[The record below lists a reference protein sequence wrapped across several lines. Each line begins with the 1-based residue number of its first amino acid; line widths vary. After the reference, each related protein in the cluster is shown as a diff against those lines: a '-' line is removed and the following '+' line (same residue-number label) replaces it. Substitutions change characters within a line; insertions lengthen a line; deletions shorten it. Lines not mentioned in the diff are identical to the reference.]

1 MHDHHEEQDELK
13 EDWSPHFTMM
23 VAKADRIGAL
33 ENPDGHAKQQGQC
46 RDTVEI
52 FFTVKNGIIDQLTF
66 QVSGCLNT
74 VACCNTLSC
83 MVEGRSVQE
92 CWRILPEHIVTFL
105 ESLPADHFHC
115 AELTVGTFYKAL
127 TEYNRKLTE
136 QLERKTSL
144 C

>member
-1 MHDHHEEQDELK
+1 MHDHEELDELV
-13 EDWSPHFTMM
+13 EYSPHFTMM
-23 VAKADRIGAL
+23 VAKADRIGKIDDA
-33 ENPDGHAKQQGQC
+33 DGHAKQRGKC
-46 RDTVEI
+46 KDTVEI
-52 FFTVKNGIIDQLTF
+52 FFKVKDGHIEKLTF

-83 MVEGRSVQE
+83 MVEGRSLQE
-92 CWRILPEHIVTFL
+92 CWKILPEHIVTFL

-136 QLERKTSL
+136 QLEQKTSL